1 MSNKH
6 SRTMIRFDIIILQ
19 LFKVKANQI
28 WWITFSRVASV
39 MLFLYQMNET
49 IPANATWLKLDSI
62 LTLASYCARYNNS
75 VYKSAKEKFV
85 LYEAVKYQYINLLK
99 SNDFDNTNCTINL
112 IWSFECSF
120 EKVKVVSV
128 KNKVVLFRN
137 NPKIEHINRSLFI
150 VKGAA
155 WHMQKNWTT
164 VKRELFHVLN

>member
-1 MSNKH
+1 M
-6 SRTMIRFDIIILQ
+6 
-19 LFKVKANQI
+19 
-28 WWITFSRVASV
+28 
-39 MLFLYQMNET
+39 
-49 IPANATWLKLDSI
+49 
-62 LTLASYCARYNNS
+62 
-75 VYKSAKEKFV
+75 